1 MADIAAFITARLNED
16 ERRALAARDQWN
28 DDPFEWED
36 LPDAVFSHAR
46 NLDPARVLREV
57 AALRAIVAAH
67 STVCVKTVEK
77 YGEVVAWYYAE
88 TDPCPDLRHLASIWA
103 DHPDYNEDWRS

>member
-1 MADIAAFITARLNED
+1 MADIAAFITARLD
-16 ERRALAARDQWN
+16 EEKRGADFIIGDDGSVLPAIADASKTIRR
-28 DDPFEWED
+28 
-36 LPDAVFSHAR
+36 VS
-46 NLDPARVLREV
+46 
-57 AALRAIVAAH
+57 ALRAIVAAH